1 MDDFVAALTAMKSF
15 IRFVFPAALALV
27 LAATTTPVSAAVETY
42 KIDPVHSA
50 IGFTVRHFVAKV
62 PGRFKDFTGTITVDR
77 NDLTKSTAE
86 ATIQVASIDTE
97 NQKRDDHLRSPD
109 FLDAA
114 KFPTIKFKSK
124 AWKKTG
130 QDTYDVTGDLTIKD
144 VTKEVVLKVTSLGF
158 GPGMQGAQLSGWE
171 ATTKIDK
178 KDFNVKDPAM
188 LDAAVGDEV
197 TITINVEATTKA

>member
-1 MDDFVAALTAMKSF
+1 MKTLPRSF
-15 IRFVFPAALALV
+15 LSAALALL
-27 LAATTTPVSAAVETY
+27 LAAAAPVSAAETY

-50 IGFTVRHFVAKV
+50 VAFTIRHFVSKV
-62 PGRFKDFTGTITVDR
+62 PGRFNHFNGTITVDR

-97 NQKRDDHLRSPD
+97 NQKRDDHLRSAD

-124 AWKKTG
+124 SWKKTG
-130 QDTYDVTGDLTIKD
+130 ADTYDVTGDLTIKD

-188 LDAAVGDEV
+188 LDAAVGDDV
-197 TITINVEATTKA
+197 TITINVEATTKT

>member
-1 MDDFVAALTAMKSF
+1 MKT
-15 IRFVFPAALALV
+15 FPRAFFSAALAAL
-27 LAATTTPVSAAVETY
+27 LAAAAAPLSSAAETY

-50 IGFTVRHFVAKV
+50 VAFTVRHFVAKV
-62 PGRFKDFTGTITVDR
+62 PGRFKDFNGTITVDR

-97 NQKRDDHLRSPD
+97 NQKRDDHLRSAD
-109 FLDAA
+109 FLEAA

-124 AWKKTG
+124 TWKKTG
-130 QDTYDVTGDLTIKD
+130 ADTYDVTGDLTIKG

-188 LDAAVGDEV
+188 LDAAVGDDV
-197 TITINVEATTKA
+197 TITINVEATTKT